1 MRKEIEKLLVRVNWQ
16 IESKKRS
23 LEQERE
29 WLVKATQTGNLNNV
43 KQSCERIEQLE
54 KEILIH
60 ETYKYELEGILKM
73 EDEEN
78 ENTRRNQKK
87 TTRI

>member
-23 LEQERE
+23 LEQEKE
-29 WLVKATQTGNLNNV
+29 WLAYEAKRENLNIV

-60 ETYKYELEGILKM
+60 ETYKCELEVILKA
-73 EDEEN
+73 ED
-78 ENTRRNQKK
+78 
-87 TTRI
+87 

>member
-1 MRKEIEKLLVRVNWQ
+1 MKKEIEKLLARVNWQ

-23 LEQERE
+23 LEQQRE
-29 WLVKATQTGNLNNV
+29 WLVYEAQRENLNIV
-43 KQSCERIEQLE
+43 KQTCERIEQLE

-73 EDEEN
+73 ED
-78 ENTRRNQKK
+78 
-87 TTRI
+87 